1 MIFKRVPTVYLGGFN
16 RGRVQVGI
24 CMSKKKDVALM
35 RFCKCK
41 NSGKYT
47 LGDDISP
54 DDIGEP
60 FVDIA
65 FLDKEDM
72 RVMAIQLMRAYSAMN
87 GGSVEV

>member
-1 MIFKRVPTVYLGGFN
+1 MIFRRVPTVYLGGFN

-41 NSGKYT
+41 NSGKYV
-47 LGDDISP
+47 LGEDINP

-72 RVMAIQLMRAYSAMN
+72 RVLAAQLMRAYSTMN
-87 GGSVEV
+87 NEEV